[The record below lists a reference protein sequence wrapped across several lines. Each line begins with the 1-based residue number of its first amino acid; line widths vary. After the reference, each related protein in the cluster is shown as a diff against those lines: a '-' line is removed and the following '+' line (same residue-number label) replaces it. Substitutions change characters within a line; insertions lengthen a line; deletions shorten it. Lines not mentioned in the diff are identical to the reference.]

1 MRIFQLMVML
11 LPLLL
16 VTATWAD
23 NYSCRDSQGRL
34 HLADSLSNL
43 PEECREQAKTH
54 TSDAVDN
61 LIYVPTPAEPG
72 GSDIRFEHSVRDAER
87 GLQRKQQRG
96 EQLQQ
101 SAETLAEKYET
112 ASADRRRAKRSW
124 NYSSR
129 ETIKKSDVL
138 IQEAREGKQQVL
150 QELPAAALPSREEQQ
165 IRAILDRVAED

>member
-1 MRIFQLMVML
+1 MRIFQLLVML

-16 VTATWAD
+16 VTAASAD

-43 PEECREQAKTH
+43 PEECREQAQTH

-61 LIYVPTPAEPG
+61 LNYVQTPVVPG
-72 GSDIRFEHSVRDAER
+72 GSDVRFEHSVRDVER
-87 GLQRKQQRG
+87 GLQRKQQHG
-96 EQLQQ
+96 EQLRQR
-101 SAETLAEKYET
+101 AEKLAEKYET
-112 ASADRRRAKRSW
+112 ASADRRRATRRW

-129 ETIKKSDVL
+129 ETIKKSEEL
-138 IQEAREGKQQVL
+138 IQEARKGKQQVL
-150 QELPAAALPSREEQQ
+150 QELPAAALPSREEQK